1 LRRPTQWF
9 VRIAVL
15 VAACGVA
22 VPRIPL
28 HAVEADP
35 FLDWLADQ
43 RATQEKRLAALRVR
57 EAAAQEALETAR
69 DVVDKAEQ
77 AHAADA
83 ANTAQQAMT
92 TANGTLAKLRAQ
104 RAVVEE
110 RLVRLQKAAEWR
122 TALPL
127 RIASPGEREVYTR
140 APMAPRR
147 EFAASVLIR
156 GDVFKKTATGL
167 VRMDI
172 DELVTVGDEIRTGGN
187 GYAELVFTDGTK
199 LALAADTVFTLE
211 ELSPEKSVYKLILG
225 HLHGVIDCLK
235 TSGRCGERRYES
247 GPNRWSFSL
256 RGTEIDFEVAA
267 DGSGIVAVWSGIA
280 EIQSAGKTIPVK
292 PGRRVV
298 VAADGS
304 VGEPIPIDLRAV
316 VKWWEGPGSL

>member
-1 LRRPTQWF
+1 
-9 VRIAVL
+9 VL

-69 DVVDKAEQ
+69 DVVVKAEQ

-187 GYAELVFTDGTK
+187 GLRRARLYRWYQAR
-199 LALAADTVFTLE
+199 A
-211 ELSPEKSVYKLILG
+211 
-225 HLHGVIDCLK
+225 C
-235 TSGRCGERRYES
+235 RRYSVHPRRAQS
-247 GPNRWSFSL
+247 G
-256 RGTEIDFEVAA
+256 EV
-267 DGSGIVAVWSGIA
+267 
-280 EIQSAGKTIPVK
+280 
-292 PGRRVV
+292 R
-298 VAADGS
+298 
-304 VGEPIPIDLRAV
+304 L
-316 VKWWEGPGSL
+316 